1 MATTPE
7 AVIEIGSTG
16 IRLLVAQVKGNGEW
30 EVIDFS
36 ELPVDL
42 GRDVFTTGSIS
53 RENILLALQILSR
66 FKEQLAGW
74 GITPEQTRVIATSA
88 LRESKNPDPIIDR
101 ILIKTGFKVKVID
114 GIEENRLM
122 YLAVTKKI
130 KDLSRKNVD
139 SDAIILEVGGG
150 STEMMLIKKGK
161 MAGAH
166 SLKLGTS
173 RIEQSLSFS
182 SNSPSDIRRYI
193 QQFIF
198 NTKGSLNDELDLS
211 AVKQFYSVGAE
222 PRLAAQTYGKKI
234 GEGSWE
240 ISRKEFEK
248 FAREIQ
254 TYSPDEIVAKFKV
267 EYNEAQQLFIGLSIY
282 EMFIQLTNVDK
293 IIVLETNIRD
303 GAIISSIAEPS
314 SELLTEFNSQITASA
329 LSLLNKYHGDT
340 EHALY
345 VTEMSLKL
353 FDTLRDEIGLDD
365 RYRILLEVAGILHDI
380 GMFIRMG
387 EHQFHS
393 QYIIVNSEIFGLK
406 KYENKLVGLIARF
419 HRGSQLP
426 QDDEQFLMLP
436 RTDRMMVLK
445 LTAILRIADALDRA
459 HQQKLKDISITRQN
473 DTLLLTSGTAH
484 NIVLERKAL
493 SEKANLF
500 EYVFGYKIILS

>member
-53 RENILLALQILSR
+53 RSNILLCIQILSR

-74 GITPEQTRVIATSA
+74 GISPEQTRVIATSA
-88 LRESKNPDPIIDR
+88 LREAKNPDPIIDR
-101 ILIKTGFKVKVID
+101 ILIKTGFTVKIID

-130 KDLSRKNVD
+130 KALKKTHPDD
-139 SDAIILEVGGG
+139 DAIILEVGGG

-166 SLKLGTS
+166 SLKIGTT
-173 RIEQSLSFS
+173 RIAQNLSFAAA
-182 SNSPSDIRRYI
+182 NASDIRRYI

-211 AVKQFYSVGAE
+211 AVKQFFSVGFE

-234 GEGSWE
+234 GDDAWE

-248 FAREIQ
+248 FVREIQ
-254 TYSPDEIVAKFKV
+254 NYSPEEIVAKFKI
-267 EYNEAQQLFIGLSIY
+267 EYNDATQLYIGLSIY
-282 EMFIQLTNVDK
+282 EMFIQLTNIDS
-293 IIVLETNIRD
+293 IIVLQTNIRD

-314 SELLTEFNSQITASA
+314 SELLTEFNSQVTASA
-329 LSLLNKYHGDT
+329 INLLDKYHGHE

-345 VTEMSLKL
+345 VTDLSLKI
-353 FDTLRDEIGLDD
+353 FDALRDEIGLDD
-365 RYRILLEVAGILHDI
+365 RGRLLLEVAGILHDI

-419 HRGSQLP
+419 HRGSGLP

-436 RTDRMMVLK
+436 RADRMMVLK

-459 HQQKLKDISITRQN
+459 HQQKLKGITITRQN
-473 DTLLLTSGTAH
+473 DTLLLNTGSNH

-493 SEKANLF
+493 AEKANIF